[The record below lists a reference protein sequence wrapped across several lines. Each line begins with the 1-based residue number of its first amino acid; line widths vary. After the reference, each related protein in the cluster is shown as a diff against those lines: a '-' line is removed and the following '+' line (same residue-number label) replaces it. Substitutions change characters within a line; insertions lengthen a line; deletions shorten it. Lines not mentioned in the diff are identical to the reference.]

1 MWPSAW
7 ALAAGGDLVMTPE
20 VEWRAAVGVGLP
32 AAVAPDAD
40 ASPFALHGPRGP
52 RDLRTPGIDPP
63 GLPHRRNSRGRRLR
77 RVSLAGGRPPP
88 PSCPH
93 HCSEPAPASASE
105 PDPESAS
112 ASEPESASESESAS
126 EPASTS
132 EPASESAHGRLVC
145 GHPRSA
151 LKHPAPRRGASA
163 PEGRVSGGG
172 PAGGVTPAGEGLV
185 TNPPKKHGARLGRGT
200 RRGRDPGGGG
210 FGDKPSQNPTGG
222 RRLGEEARRGRDPGE
237 ERSGD
242 RPLQIVQLNA
252 SVFLGATSE
261 NAAIS
266 ASKPA
271 PSSRTIW

>member
-93 HCSEPAPASASE
+93 HYSEPASAPA
-105 PDPESAS
+105 
-112 ASEPESASESESAS
+112 PESASESDPE
-126 EPASTS
+126 
-132 EPASESAHGRLVC
+132 SESNVRAPRPRPRPSHASVGRVHIRARVKSPPTVGLVC
-145 GHPRSA
+145 VHPRSA
-151 LKHPAPRRGASA
+151 LGSTRRDPGGGGATNRSRKNT
-163 PEGRVSGGG
+163 GRVSGGG

-185 TNPPKKHGARLGRGT
+185 TNPPKT
-200 RRGRDPGGGG
+200 RPEGGVLE
-210 FGDKPSQNPTGG
+210 
-222 RRLGEEARRGRDPGE
+222 RRLAGGVTPARRGLVTD
-237 ERSGD
+237 
-242 RPLQIVQLNA
+242 L
-252 SVFLGATSE
+252 
-261 NAAIS
+261 
-266 ASKPA
+266 SK
-271 PSSRTIW
+271 